1 MQLQTLF
8 AEVLPNN
15 RLPAQQVT
23 SVTCDS
29 RQVQKGSVFVCIRG
43 TLGDGHNYVA
53 QALQRGAV
61 FVVAQ
66 QDCKIP
72 NQLLVEDTR
81 RVYSQLCAAFFGY
94 PARKMQLLALTGTN
108 GKTTSAWML
117 HHALGHLGIKA
128 GLIGTICNRIG
139 ESLTLPA
146 RYTTPDAWE
155 LQQLLAMMFK
165 QGCTHVVM
173 EASSQAIEQQRLYGC
188 QFSCAAFLNLTPE
201 HLDIHG
207 DVEHYFQSKAMLF
220 EQCDRA
226 LVRIDDPYAKRLFQD
241 LQGKRMPLLTFGREQ
256 QAMLRAEQIQLFS
269 DRCESTLCFQGEH
282 RQAKL
287 PLPGEFSVENL
298 MAAVGM
304 LLQLGLPF
312 AESVD
317 AVCSCQGVPGR
328 TEVCV
333 SSGGITVLR
342 DYAHTPD
349 SLRKVLR
356 AIRKDCE
363 GRLLVVFGCPGR
375 RDRSK
380 RPLMT
385 QAVCENA
392 DLVVMTADNPREEP
406 LEQIF
411 SDALADVRAG
421 WQLRVIPDRA
431 EAIHWAISCCRRGDV
446 LLRAGKGH
454 ENYQVLADRTILF
467 DEKQLVR
474 QEFERRKTES

>member
-29 RQVQKGSVFVCIRG
+29 RQVQKGSVFVCVRG

-128 GLIGTICNRIG
+128 GLIGTICNPNAETHTQPPRN
-139 ESLTLPA
+139 
-146 RYTTPDAWE
+146 TTPHARHQHQ
-155 LQQLLAMMFK
+155 QQLAIKFN
-165 QGCTHVVM
+165 QGSTHLLM

-226 LVRIDDPYAKRLFQD
+226 LLRIDDPYARRLLKD
-241 LQGKRMPLLTFGREQ
+241 LQNKRMPLLTFGREQ

-269 DRCESTLCFQGEH
+269 DRCESTLCFQGER

-356 AIRKDCE
+356 TIRKDCK

-392 DLVVMTADNPREEP
+392 DLAVMTADNPREEP

-446 LLRAGKGH
+446 LLLAGKGH
-454 ENYQVLADRTILF
+454 ENYQEVKGVKHHF
-467 DEKQLVR
+467 DDKEVIREIFDLSNR
-474 QEFERRKTES
+474 

>member
-53 QALQRGAV
+53 QALQKGAV

-226 LVRIDDPYAKRLFQD
+226 LLRIDDPYARRLLKD
-241 LQGKRMPLLTFGREQ
+241 LQNKRMPLLTFGREQ
-256 QAMLRAEQIQLFS
+256 QAMLRAEQI
-269 DRCESTLCFQGEH
+269 
-282 RQAKL
+282 
-287 PLPGEFSVENL
+287 
-298 MAAVGM
+298 
-304 LLQLGLPF
+304 
-312 AESVD
+312 
-317 AVCSCQGVPGR
+317 
-328 TEVCV
+328 
-333 SSGGITVLR
+333 
-342 DYAHTPD
+342 
-349 SLRKVLR
+349 
-356 AIRKDCE
+356 
-363 GRLLVVFGCPGR
+363 
-375 RDRSK
+375 
-380 RPLMT
+380 
-385 QAVCENA
+385 
-392 DLVVMTADNPREEP
+392 
-406 LEQIF
+406 
-411 SDALADVRAG
+411 
-421 WQLRVIPDRA
+421 
-431 EAIHWAISCCRRGDV
+431 
-446 LLRAGKGH
+446 
-454 ENYQVLADRTILF
+454 
-467 DEKQLVR
+467 
-474 QEFERRKTES
+474 

>member
-1 MQLQTLF
+1 
-8 AEVLPNN
+8 
-15 RLPAQQVT
+15 
-23 SVTCDS
+23 
-29 RQVQKGSVFVCIRG
+29 
-43 TLGDGHNYVA
+43 
-53 QALQRGAV
+53 
-61 FVVAQ
+61 
-66 QDCKIP
+66 
-72 NQLLVEDTR
+72 
-81 RVYSQLCAAFFGY
+81 
-94 PARKMQLLALTGTN
+94 
-108 GKTTSAWML
+108 
-117 HHALGHLGIKA
+117 
-128 GLIGTICNRIG
+128 
-139 ESLTLPA
+139 
-146 RYTTPDAWE
+146 
-155 LQQLLAMMFK
+155 
-165 QGCTHVVM
+165 
-173 EASSQAIEQQRLYGC
+173 
-188 QFSCAAFLNLTPE
+188 
-201 HLDIHG
+201 
-207 DVEHYFQSKAMLF
+207 
-220 EQCDRA
+220 
-226 LVRIDDPYAKRLFQD
+226 
-241 LQGKRMPLLTFGREQ
+241 
-256 QAMLRAEQIQLFS
+256 MLRAEQIRLFS
-269 DRCESTLCFQGEH
+269 DRCESTLCFQGER

-333 SSGGITVLR
+333 SSDGITVLR

-411 SDALADVRAG
+411 SDALADIRAN
-421 WQLRVIPDRA
+421 QKLRVIPDRA
-431 EAIHWAISCCRRGDV
+431 EAIRWAISCCRKGDV
-446 LLRAGKGH
+446 LLLAGKGH

>member
-29 RQVQKGSVFVCIRG
+29 RQVQKGSVFVCVRG

-155 LQQLLAMMFK
+155 LQQLLALMFK
-165 QGCTHVVM
+165 QG
-173 EASSQAIEQQRLYGC
+173 
-188 QFSCAAFLNLTPE
+188 
-201 HLDIHG
+201 
-207 DVEHYFQSKAMLF
+207 
-220 EQCDRA
+220 
-226 LVRIDDPYAKRLFQD
+226 
-241 LQGKRMPLLTFGREQ
+241 
-256 QAMLRAEQIQLFS
+256 
-269 DRCESTLCFQGEH
+269 
-282 RQAKL
+282 
-287 PLPGEFSVENL
+287 
-298 MAAVGM
+298 
-304 LLQLGLPF
+304 
-312 AESVD
+312 
-317 AVCSCQGVPGR
+317 
-328 TEVCV
+328 
-333 SSGGITVLR
+333 
-342 DYAHTPD
+342 
-349 SLRKVLR
+349 
-356 AIRKDCE
+356 
-363 GRLLVVFGCPGR
+363 
-375 RDRSK
+375 
-380 RPLMT
+380 
-385 QAVCENA
+385 
-392 DLVVMTADNPREEP
+392 
-406 LEQIF
+406 
-411 SDALADVRAG
+411 
-421 WQLRVIPDRA
+421 
-431 EAIHWAISCCRRGDV
+431 
-446 LLRAGKGH
+446 
-454 ENYQVLADRTILF
+454 
-467 DEKQLVR
+467 
-474 QEFERRKTES
+474 

>member
-226 LVRIDDPYAKRLFQD
+226 LLRIDDPYARRLLKD
-241 LQGKRMPLLTFGREQ
+241 LQNKRMPLLTFGREQ

-269 DRCESTLCFQGEH
+269 DRCESTLCFQGER

-304 LLQLGLPF
+304 LLQLPGCAGQNRGVCQQRRHHRAARLRPYAGQLAQGAAHHPKGLQGQTAGGLWLSGQTRPKQT
-312 AESVD
+312 SVD
-317 AVCSCQGVPGR
+317 D
-328 TEVCV
+328 T
-333 SSGGITVLR
+333 GG
-342 DYAHTPD
+342 
-349 SLRKVLR
+349 LRKCR
-356 AIRKDCE
+356 PC
-363 GRLLVVFGCPGR
+363 
-375 RDRSK
+375 RDDS
-380 RPLMT
+380 
-385 QAVCENA
+385 
-392 DLVVMTADNPREEP
+392 
-406 LEQIF
+406 
-411 SDALADVRAG
+411 G
-421 WQLRVIPDRA
+421 
-431 EAIHWAISCCRRGDV
+431 
-446 LLRAGKGH
+446 
-454 ENYQVLADRTILF
+454 
-467 DEKQLVR
+467 
-474 QEFERRKTES
+474 

>member
-53 QALQRGAV
+53 QALQKGAV

-139 ESLTLPA
+139 ASLTLPA

-226 LVRIDDPYAKRLFQD
+226 LLRIDDPYARRLLKD
-241 LQGKRMPLLTFGREQ
+241 LQRKRMPLLPF
-256 QAMLRAEQIQLFS
+256 LLLS
-269 DRCESTLCFQGEH
+269 
-282 RQAKL
+282 
-287 PLPGEFSVENL
+287 
-298 MAAVGM
+298 AVGTLVWDAVLIALGAAAGSSWQLAAKQFDYQSAV
-304 LLQLGLPF
+304 LLMVLFTLVVSILPF
-312 AESVD
+312 Y
-317 AVCSCQGVPGR
+317 
-328 TEVCV
+328 
-333 SSGGITVLR
+333 L
-342 DYAHTPD
+342 
-349 SLRKVLR
+349 LKRK
-356 AIRKDCE
+356 
-363 GRLLVVFGCPGR
+363 R
-375 RDRSK
+375 R
-380 RPLMT
+380 
-385 QAVCENA
+385 Q
-392 DLVVMTADNPREEP
+392 
-406 LEQIF
+406 
-411 SDALADVRAG
+411 
-421 WQLRVIPDRA
+421 
-431 EAIHWAISCCRRGDV
+431 RRG
-446 LLRAGKGH
+446 
-454 ENYQVLADRTILF
+454 E
-467 DEKQLVR
+467 
-474 QEFERRKTES
+474 

>member
-8 AEVLPNN
+8 AEILPDN
-15 RLPAQQVT
+15 RLPEQQVT

-53 QALQRGAV
+53 QALQKGAV

-66 QDCKIP
+66 QDCGIP

-81 RVYSQLCAAFFGY
+81 RVYSQLCAAFFSY

-108 GKTTSAWML
+108 GKTTSAWMV
-117 HHALGHLGIKA
+117 HHALGRLGIKA

-155 LQQLLAMMFK
+155 LHQLLAMMCE

-188 QFSCAAFLNLTPE
+188 RFVCAAFLNLTPE

-207 DVEHYFQSKAMLF
+207 DVEHYFQSKAKLF
-220 EQCDRA
+220 AQCDRA
-226 LVRIDDPYAKRLFQD
+226 LIHTDDPYARRLLTD
-241 LQGKRMPLLTFGREQ
+241 LQNKKLPALTFGREQ
-256 QAMLRAEQIQLFS
+256 QAMLRAEQIRLFS
-269 DRCESTLCFQGEH
+269 DGCESTLCFQGE
-282 RQAKL
+282 RWSAKL

-304 LLQLGLPF
+304 LLQLGFPF
-312 AESVD
+312 AKSVD

-328 TEVCV
+328 AEVCV
-333 SSGGITVLR
+333 SSNHITVLR

-356 AIRKDCE
+356 TIRKDCK

-385 QAVCENA
+385 QAVYENA

-411 SDALADVRAG
+411 SDALAGVRAS
-421 WQLRVIPDRA
+421 QKLRVIPDRT
-431 EAIHWAISCCRRGDV
+431 EAIAWALSCCRRGDV
-446 LLRAGKGH
+446 LLLAGKGH
-454 ENYQVLADRTILF
+454 ENYQVLADRTVLF
-467 DEKQLVR
+467 DEKKLVR
-474 QEFERRKTES
+474 QLFGSRKMES